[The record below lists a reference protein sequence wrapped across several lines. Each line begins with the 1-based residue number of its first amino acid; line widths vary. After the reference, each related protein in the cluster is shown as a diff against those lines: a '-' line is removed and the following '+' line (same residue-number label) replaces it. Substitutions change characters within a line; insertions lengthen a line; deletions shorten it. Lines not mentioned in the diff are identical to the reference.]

1 MIVYW
6 LLSYFIGNFLT
17 AWWIG
22 KWKGV
27 DLRKQRSGNLGARN
41 AGAILGKSAF
51 VLTFLGDA
59 GKGALVVWIG
69 FFFNFPILT
78 IAIAGLAV
86 TAGHL
91 FPFWLKYR
99 GGKGIATLIGV
110 TFWLTPD
117 LFLTML
123 ILFMAFIPWFK
134 SATLSM
140 LASFSGFVA
149 MAIILQ
155 VWPVV
160 WPLIGAI
167 IIIVIK
173 HKSDIKESYKNRF
186 QPSSLQEK

>member
-27 DLRKQRSGNLGARN
+27 DLRQQRSGNLGARN
-41 AGAILGKSAF
+41 AGAILGKPAF
-51 VLTFLGDA
+51 ILTFLGDA

-69 FFFNFPILT
+69 FFFNFPIWE
-78 IAIAGLAV
+78 IAVAGLAV
-86 TAGHL
+86 ILGHL

-99 GGKGIATLIGV
+99 GGKGVAAFIGV

-117 LFLTML
+117 LFLAML
-123 ILFMAFIPWFK
+123 ILFLAFYPWLK

-140 LASFSGFVA
+140 LASFAGFIM

-155 VWPVV
+155 VWLIIS
-160 WPLIGAI
+160 PLIAAI
-167 IIIVIK
+167 FIIVIK
-173 HKSDIKESYKNRF
+173 HKSDIAEAFNKRF
-186 QPSSLQEK
+186 RASSL

>member
-6 LLSYFIGNFLT
+6 LVSYLIGNFLT

-27 DLRKQRSGNLGARN
+27 DLRQQRSGNLGARN

-69 FFFNFPILT
+69 FFFNFSIW
-78 IAIAGLAV
+78 AMAVAGLAV
-86 TAGHL
+86 ILGHL

-99 GGKGIATLIGV
+99 GGKGIAAFVGV
-110 TFWLTPD
+110 TFCLTPD
-117 LFLTML
+117 LFLVMF
-123 ILFMAFIPWFK
+123 ILFLAFYPWFK

-140 LASFSGFVA
+140 LASFTGFVT
-149 MAIILQ
+149 MALLLQ
-155 VWPVV
+155 VWFVI
-160 WPLIGAI
+160 WPLFIAI
-167 IIIVIK
+167 IVIVIK
-173 HKSDIKESYKNRF
+173 HKSDIEKSFNSRF
-186 QPSSLQEK
+186 R

>member
-6 LLSYFIGNFLT
+6 LLSYIIGNFLT

-27 DLRKQRSGNLGARN
+27 DLRQERSGNLGARN
-41 AGAILGKSAF
+41 AGAILGKTAF

-59 GKGALVVWIG
+59 GKGAIVVWIG
-69 FFFNFPILT
+69 FFFNFSIWE
-78 IAIAGLAV
+78 IAVAGLAV
-86 TAGHL
+86 VLGHL

-99 GGKGIATLIGV
+99 GGKGIAVFIGV
-110 TFWLTPD
+110 TFCLTPD
-117 LFLTML
+117 LFLAML
-123 ILFMAFIPWFK
+123 ILFLAFFPWLK

-140 LASFSGFVA
+140 LASFAGFIA

-155 VWPVV
+155 VWAVI
-160 WPLIGAI
+160 WPLIVAI

-173 HKSDIKESYKNRF
+173 HKSDIENAFNVRF
-186 QPSSLQEK
+186 RSSSA

>member
-6 LLSYFIGNFLT
+6 LLSYIIGNFLT

-27 DLRKQRSGNLGARN
+27 DLRQQRSGNLGARN
-41 AGAILGKSAF
+41 AGAILGKTAF

-69 FFFNFPILT
+69 FFYHFSIWE
-78 IAIAGLAV
+78 IAVAGFAV
-86 TAGHL
+86 VLGHL

-99 GGKGIATLIGV
+99 GGKGIAAFIGV
-110 TFWLTPD
+110 TFCLTPD
-117 LFLTML
+117 LFLAMF
-123 ILFMAFIPWFK
+123 ILFLAFFPWLK

-140 LASFSGFVA
+140 LASFAGFIA
-149 MAIILQ
+149 MAVILH
-155 VWPVV
+155 VWLVI

-173 HKSDIKESYKNRF
+173 HKTDIEESFNGRF
-186 QPSSLQEK
+186 RSSSL

>member
-6 LLSYFIGNFLT
+6 LLSYVIGNFLT

-69 FFFNFPILT
+69 FFFHFSIWE
-78 IAIAGLAV
+78 IAVAGLLV
-86 TAGHL
+86 IMGHL
-91 FPFWLKYR
+91 FPFWLNYR
-99 GGKGIATLIGV
+99 GGKGIAAFIGV
-110 TFWLTPD
+110 TFCLTPD
-117 LFLTML
+117 LFLAML
-123 ILFMAFIPWFK
+123 ILFLAFYPWLK

-140 LASFSGFVA
+140 LASFSGFIG
-149 MAIILQ
+149 MALILQ
-155 VWPVV
+155 VWLVV
-160 WPLIGAI
+160 WPLIIAI

-173 HKSDIKESYKNRF
+173 HKSDIKESYNTRF
-186 QPSSLQEK
+186 HPSSLKNQ